1 MLFASCASHLYRH
14 GERFACST
22 AAHELSDRHATSWL
36 LYCFSV
42 RYFTIL
48 FHSDKMTQMTN
59 KSTANAVA
67 KFPRNQFSYLLSNCF
82 VFKTSALLT
91 E

>member
-1 MLFASCASHLYRH
+1 MLLAFCVPHLNRH

-48 FHSDKMTQMTN
+48 FHSNKMTQMTN

-67 KFPRNQFSYLLSNCF
+67 KFPRNRFIHLFSNCF